1 MEVKK
6 VTSKELYNCVMEE
19 ISPIN
24 CERLRNI
31 YRTKGEKRLKDI
43 SRSTVKAFA
52 PCEASKQLI
61 GRAATLLYLELK
73 NIVS

>member
-1 MEVKK
+1 M
-6 VTSKELYNCVMEE
+6 TSKELYSYVMEE

-24 CERLRNI
+24 YERLRYR
-31 YRTKGEKRLKDI
+31 YRTEGAKWLKDAARCI
-43 SRSTVKAFA
+43 VEAFA

-61 GRAATLLYLELK
+61 GRAAKLLYLELK